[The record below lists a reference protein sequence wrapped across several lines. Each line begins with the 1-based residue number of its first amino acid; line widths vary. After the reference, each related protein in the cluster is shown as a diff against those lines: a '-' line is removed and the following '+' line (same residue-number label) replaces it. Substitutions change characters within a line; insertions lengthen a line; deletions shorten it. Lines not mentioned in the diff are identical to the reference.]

1 MEERRRARATAG
13 HRLVRGDADA
23 RACAA
28 LDQAAWAVTFSDQG
42 TPLHRAETTVAVSV
56 CPAFRKVAWWRK
68 PLEEGDSMPWLF
80 WLIAAAALG
89 AAEFFTLTLVFGLL
103 AGAAVVAAVVAGVG
117 IGLLGQLVALA
128 AASAAGLLIM
138 RPVVLRHM
146 AQQPLVRD
154 GTDALI
160 GRRAEVMQ
168 EVTATRGLIRLS
180 GEEWSARAL
189 DESLVI
195 PVGALVDVMEIE
207 GATAIVYPRELLP

>member
-1 MEERRRARATAG
+1 
-13 HRLVRGDADA
+13 
-23 RACAA
+23 
-28 LDQAAWAVTFSDQG
+28 
-42 TPLHRAETTVAVSV
+42 
-56 CPAFRKVAWWRK
+56 
-68 PLEEGDSMPWLF
+68 MPWLF

-103 AGAAVVAAVVAGVG
+103 AGAALVAAVVAGVG

-160 GRRAEVMQ
+160 GKRAEVMQ

-195 PVGALVDVMEIE
+195 PVGAVVDVMEIE
-207 GATAIVYPRELLP
+207 GATAVVYPRELLP

>member
-1 MEERRRARATAG
+1 
-13 HRLVRGDADA
+13 
-23 RACAA
+23 
-28 LDQAAWAVTFSDQG
+28 
-42 TPLHRAETTVAVSV
+42 
-56 CPAFRKVAWWRK
+56 
-68 PLEEGDSMPWLF
+68 MPWLF
-80 WLIAAAALG
+80 WLVAAAVLG

-103 AGAAVVAAVVAGVG
+103 AGAALVAAVVAGVG

-160 GRRAEVMQ
+160 GKRAEVMQ

-180 GEEWSARAL
+180 GEDWSARAL